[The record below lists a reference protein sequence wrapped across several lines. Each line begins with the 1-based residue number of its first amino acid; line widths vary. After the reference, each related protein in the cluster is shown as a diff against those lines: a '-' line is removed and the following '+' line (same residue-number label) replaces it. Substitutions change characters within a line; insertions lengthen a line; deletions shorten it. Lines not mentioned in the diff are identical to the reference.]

1 MKGTVL
7 RKPSAKAAP
16 YWGMLQGL
24 SKPLKLELVV
34 LLSESMEEREV
45 APTPPPPP
53 LSEEE
58 RKAGLMR
65 LAGCWADDPEDAARM
80 EAAIKECR
88 ENDVLR
94 EVKHGLTAMEKY
106 ILDTNTWIEHFHQ
119 RSGVTQHI
127 M

>member
-1 MKGTVL
+1 MNGTVL

-58 RKAGLMR
+58 KDLLFEK

-80 EAAIKECR
+80 EAAIKE
-88 ENDVLR
+88 
-94 EVKHGLTAMEKY
+94 
-106 ILDTNTWIEHFHQ
+106 W
-119 RSGVTQHI
+119 RSQ
-127 M
+127 

>member
-1 MKGTVL
+1 M
-7 RKPSAKAAP
+7 KAAP
-16 YWGMLQGL
+16 YWGMLRGL

-34 LLSESMEEREV
+34 LLSESMEEREA

-58 RKAGLMR
+58 KDQLFEK
-65 LAGCWADDPEDAARM
+65 LAGCWADDPEDAVRM

-94 EVKHGLTAMEKY
+94 EVNM
-106 ILDTNTWIEHFHQ
+106 D
-119 RSGVTQHI
+119 
-127 M
+127 

>member
-1 MKGTVL
+1 ML
-7 RKPSAKAAP
+7 R
-16 YWGMLQGL
+16 GL

-45 APTPPPPP
+45 AETLPPPP

-58 RKAGLMR
+58 RKAGLMS

-94 EVKHGLTAMEKY
+94 EVNM
-106 ILDTNTWIEHFHQ
+106 D
-119 RSGVTQHI
+119 
-127 M
+127 

>member
-1 MKGTVL
+1 M

-16 YWGMLQGL
+16 YWGMLRGL

-94 EVKHGLTAMEKY
+94 EVNM
-106 ILDTNTWIEHFHQ
+106 D
-119 RSGVTQHI
+119 
-127 M
+127 

>member
-1 MKGTVL
+1 M
-7 RKPSAKAAP
+7 KAAP
-16 YWGMLQGL
+16 YWGMLRGL

-34 LLSESMEEREV
+34 LLSESMEEREA

-58 RKAGLMR
+58 RKEGLMR

-94 EVKHGLTAMEKY
+94 EVNM
-106 ILDTNTWIEHFHQ
+106 D
-119 RSGVTQHI
+119 
-127 M
+127 

>member
-1 MKGTVL
+1 MTGTVL

-24 SKPLKLELVV
+24 SKTLKLELVV
-34 LLSESMEEREV
+34 LLSESMEERETTQWSDCWCT
-45 APTPPPPP
+45 PTTPA

-58 RKAGLMR
+58 KDRLFEK

-94 EVKHGLTAMEKY
+94 EVNM
-106 ILDTNTWIEHFHQ
+106 D
-119 RSGVTQHI
+119 
-127 M
+127 